1 MQRRT
6 LERSIEVA
14 CHVLTWGYIFM
25 SPLLFKHS
33 FETIDRQ
40 RLVNES
46 FVTFCTCLVF
56 YLNYFLLIPRFVL
69 QRKNI
74 KWFVLLNA
82 LIYFG
87 FQTIIE
93 VHVALHEPI
102 QPELPMAL
110 EKLVQRPHRHLHD
123 GGPPKLLFI
132 FRGFLTFVF
141 AVAASVSLRLSFQ
154 WRSSEQARARAEL
167 GRSQAELM
175 NLKNQINPHFLLN
188 TLNNIYA
195 LTAFDTQKAQQA
207 IMELAKMLRY
217 MLYENQ
223 SERVSLSKEVEF
235 IQCYIALMKL
245 RIYTNVDVQVN
256 LKIPENEEVPV
267 APLIFISLVENAFK
281 HGISPTEPSF
291 IHITMEST
299 SKHLSFCCFNSNF
312 PKSKNDCSPGG
323 IGLKQVEGR
332 LKMSYPGR
340 YSWQYGPT
348 ADGVAYRSEIHIW
361 E

>member
-14 CHVLTWGYIFM
+14 CHVLTWSYIFL
-25 SPLLFKHS
+25 SPLLFKRT
-33 FETIDRQ
+33 FETIDWQ
-40 RLVNES
+40 RYLHIS
-46 FVTFCTCLVF
+46 FLPFCSCVVF
-56 YLNYFLLIPRFVL
+56 YINYFILIPAFVL
-69 QRKNI
+69 RHKGI
-74 KWFVLLNA
+74 KWFVLFNVLGY
-82 LIYFG
+82 LI
-87 FQTIIE
+87 FQLLIE
-93 VHVALHEPI
+93 LHVVLTEPV
-102 QPELPMAL
+102 QPEVPMFV
-110 EKLVQRPHRHLHD
+110 ERIVHRPHEHFHG
-123 GGPPKLLFI
+123 GGPPKIIFI
-132 FRGFLTFVF
+132 FRGFIGFVF

-154 WRSSEQARARAEL
+154 WRSSEEARAIAEL
-167 GRSQAELM
+167 GRSQAELKS
-175 NLKNQINPHFLLN
+175 LKNQINPHFLLN

-195 LTAFDTQKAQQA
+195 LTAFDTTKAQQA

-281 HGISPTEPSF
+281 HGVSPTEPSF

-299 SKHLSFCCFNSNF
+299 SKHLSFCCINSNF